1 MAVKTVAH
9 IRPVRY
15 IFHDSIFLT
24 ELLYLHTTQILS
36 RCSVNRIQIA
46 VFFFKFIDLHVDI
59 FHGLDGKCSILYQG
73 LFIIKLLEFIKR
85 RNSKGSG
92 CRFQHRFNL
101 VMDLQMS
108 AIETT
113 LTVGKR
119 IRRSTQLSEVFV
131 STDMKLPDQF
141 QVIIQYLKEISVL
154 VSGFGKDH
162 RKMETDRTDVEP
174 SDKYRL
180 ILFVH
185 RIHTASFIPWR

>member
-1 MAVKTVAH
+1 
-9 IRPVRY
+9 
-15 IFHDSIFLT
+15 
-24 ELLYLHTTQILS
+24 
-36 RCSVNRIQIA
+36 
-46 VFFFKFIDLHVDI
+46 
-59 FHGLDGKCSILYQG
+59 
-73 LFIIKLLEFIKR
+73 
-85 RNSKGSG
+85 
-92 CRFQHRFNL
+92 
-101 VMDLQMS
+101 MDLQMS

-141 QVIIQYLKEISVL
+141 QVIIQYLKEIPVL
-154 VSGFGKDH
+154 LSGFGKDH

-180 ILFVH
+180 ILFVR